1 MYSNSSINIQSGK
14 WPHLHDPRF
23 NEQFSDSISGGS
35 VGLEVDLQEA
45 QRFLEWLDPEAE
57 SFTFQTFDD
66 KKEKRSNLVRQLHSD
81 FNSVADKLVE
91 LNSAGAGIYVAVQR
105 TDLKG
110 RKTENIVGLRALYGD
125 FDQGLPQEFP
135 LEPSIVIQS
144 SSGKYQCYWLCHELN
159 RQDFKC
165 LMECLVEDFGA
176 DKGVVTVT
184 RLLS

>member
-23 NEQFSDSISGGS
+23 NEQISDSISGGS

-81 FNSVADKLVE
+81 FNSVADELVE

-165 LMECLVEDFGA
+165 
-176 DKGVVTVT
+176 
-184 RLLS
+184 S